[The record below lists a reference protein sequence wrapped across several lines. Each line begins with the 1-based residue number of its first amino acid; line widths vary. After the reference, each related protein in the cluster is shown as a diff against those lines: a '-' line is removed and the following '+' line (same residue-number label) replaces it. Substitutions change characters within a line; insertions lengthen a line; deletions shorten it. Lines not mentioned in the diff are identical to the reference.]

1 MSVRLS
7 TVGISNRIETMI
19 YLQLFWVFFKI
30 GLFGFGGGAAML
42 SMIQGEVVTTHHWL
56 STSEFADVVAISQST
71 PGPIGINTAT
81 YAGYTA
87 LINSGSSTSAAI
99 FGSAI
104 ATISVVL
111 PSFLLVML
119 VVKVLHRYREHS
131 ITKLIFSAL
140 RPTVVGLLI
149 AAVLVMLTKD
159 NFSSPKENPWQFWN
173 SAFIFVFAF
182 FGTVLMKIHPI
193 KIICLCGVAGLL
205 LYA

>member
-1 MSVRLS
+1 
-7 TVGISNRIETMI
+7 MI
-19 YLQLFWVFFKI
+19 FLQLFWVFFKI

-56 STSEFADVVAISQST
+56 STSEFADIVAISQST

-87 LINSGSSTSAAI
+87 LINSGSSTAMAI
-99 FGSAI
+99 LGSAV
-104 ATISVVL
+104 ATVSVVL

-119 VVKVLHRYREHS
+119 VVKVLHRYREHP
-131 ITKLIFSAL
+131 ITKQIFLIL

-149 AAVLVMLTKD
+149 AAVLVMLTKE
-159 NFSSPKENPWQFWN
+159 NFSSPSDNPWQFWN
-173 SAFIFVFAF
+173 SIFLFLFAF
-182 FGTVLMKIHPI
+182 FGTILMKIHPVR
-193 KIICLCGVAGLL
+193 IICLCGIAGLL